1 MFFINQDV
9 TTLFERN
16 LGAYNN
22 LLIEYLLFVERNQ
35 NNITSKF
42 AQNLN
47 AGINAR
53 GGVQDLSLLSKKDI
67 RDIIKS
73 VCTYNGYD
81 NLSF

>member
-1 MFFINQDV
+1 MFYLKQDIA
-9 TTLFERN
+9 TLFERN

-35 NNITSKF
+35 DNITSKF

-53 GGVQDLSLLSKKDI
+53 GGVQDLSLLSKEDI

>member
-1 MFFINQDV
+1 MFYINQDV

-35 NNITSKF
+35 DNITSKF

-53 GGVQDLSLLSKKDI
+53 GGVQDLSLLSKEDV
-67 RDIIKS
+67 RDVIKS
-73 VCTYNGYD
+73 VCLFYGYD